1 MNAIWKKSFTDFAG
15 PGCEYPSETV
25 RLGESEAKAILAELT
40 TQLWQAPVWTGSGRQ
55 LGYRICNATTAWST
69 ALFVDQQIV
78 GFYHGSYLWIAS
90 AHRACGLSIP
100 LILAAAGHRGGRC
113 MPPDVV
119 FQGYTAASLAAHRAA
134 HCHAV
139 LTALA
144 EGQPVPAEVIAE
156 LHGAE
161 QLPMENQPIKD

>member
-1 MNAIWKKSFTDFAG
+1 MNAIWKKSFAEFAG

-25 RLGESEAKAILAELT
+25 RLGASEAKAILAELPA
-40 TQLWQAPVWTGSGRQ
+40 LHWLAPVWSGSGRQ
-55 LGYRICNATTAWST
+55 RGYRICNAAGTWST
-69 ALFVDQQIV
+69 ALFVDEQIV

-90 AHRACGLSIP
+90 AHRATGLSIP

-134 HCHAV
+134 HSHAV

-144 EGQPVPAEVIAE
+144 EGLPVPAEVLAE
-156 LHGAE
+156 LHRE
-161 QLPMENQPIKD
+161 EHPQE